1 MSYLWTSLNNNL
13 GIRDYSDI
21 KNYKERLEKIRD
33 FKRINN
39 QIYLYGA
46 GTRCR
51 DCLKICKVLNINPQG
66 IVVSDGNGNIENVEG
81 IPVITVE
88 KFEQSPSRGIIVAVV
103 EKYQEEII
111 ATLEKNKINNYI
123 LF

>member
-1 MSYLWTSLNNNL
+1 MC
-13 GIRDYSDI
+13 IRDRDYSDI

>member
-1 MSYLWTSLNNNL
+1 M
-13 GIRDYSDI
+13 
-21 KNYKERLEKIRD
+21 
-33 FKRINN
+33 
-39 QIYLYGA
+39 
-46 GTRCR
+46 
-51 DCLKICKVLNINPQG
+51 
-66 IVVSDGNGNIENVEG
+66 VSDGNGNIENVEG